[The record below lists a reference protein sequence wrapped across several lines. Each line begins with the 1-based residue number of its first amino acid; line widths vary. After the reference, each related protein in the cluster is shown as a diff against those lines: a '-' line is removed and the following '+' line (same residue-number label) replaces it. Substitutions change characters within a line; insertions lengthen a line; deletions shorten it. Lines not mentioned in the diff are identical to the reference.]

1 VLCVTPFCDT
11 EEAIRLADDTDYGLA
26 AGVWTRDVAL
36 AHRLVRELR
45 AGQIFVNNYAAAGG
59 VELTFGGYKRS
70 GFGREKGFDAL
81 REYSRRKA
89 VAIRATEV

>member
-1 VLCVTPFCDT
+1 M
-11 EEAIRLADDTDYGLA
+11 
-26 AGVWTRDVAL
+26 
-36 AHRLVRELR
+36 
-45 AGQIFVNNYAAAGG
+45 FVNNYAAAGG

-89 VAIRATEV
+89 VAIRVSGG